1 MIFLFWFI
9 VCSIHPH
16 ENIPSSMSVFD
27 IPTIPFWMVK
37 ISHFSPWKCPIH
49 IRFLSHW
56 FPKKVPLYRSFS
68 WLVSYWYYILY
79 MRLCV
84 CIYIYVYMD
93 QQYLVWMQV
102 DLVKMS
108 NLNPWSF
115 TFSMCIMIAGSE
127 FHNWYTQSTTLP
139 PLLLVTSSW
148 DSSPCDWW
156 SCGTLPVK
164 LHRLRP
170 DASFL

>member
-1 MIFLFWFI
+1 MICLFWFI

-84 CIYIYVYMD
+84 CIYIYICVYGPTVSCVNASGSCENVKSEPVKFYFFD
-93 QQYLVWMQV
+93 VYHDCGVRIPQLVYS
-102 DLVKMS
+102 K
-108 NLNPWSF
+108 
-115 TFSMCIMIAGSE
+115 
-127 FHNWYTQSTTLP
+127 HY
-139 PLLLVTSSW
+139 
-148 DSSPCDWW
+148 SSPTFV
-156 SCGTLPVK
+156 GHIQLRFLPAIGGVAE
-164 LHRLRP
+164 LYRWNYT
-170 DASFL
+170 D